1 MLASEDERAG
11 NDYDDD
17 DDFGGGGEDNFC
29 LEDGLEDAPTQ
40 VEPMGM
46 TLILHY
52 SSRFSIQKHF

>member
-1 MLASEDERAG
+1 MLVSEGERAG
-11 NDYDDD
+11 SDFDD

-29 LEDGLEDAPTQ
+29 LGDGDAPTP

-52 SSRFSIQKHF
+52 SSRFRIQKHFYG